1 MPDVFLGEEAE
12 VDYQQ
17 GLVWYAERSATAADG
32 FEAAFARTVR
42 EIGENP
48 NGFPACDEP
57 DFRYASLGRY
67 PFSVI
72 FRVTGSAVQVIAVAH
87 AKRTPGYWVSRV

>member
-17 GLVWYAERSATAADG
+17 ELDWYAERSATAADG

-42 EIGENP
+42 EIGEDP
-48 NGFPACDEP
+48 NRFPACDEP
-57 DFRYASLGRY
+57 GFRYVSLDRY

-72 FRVTGSAVQVIAVAH
+72 FRVTESAVQVIAVAH
-87 AKRTPGYWVSRV
+87 AKRKSGYWISRA